1 MDRVH
6 AVLEPFFA
14 PALHVVPFIQHTFCF
29 RVTGGI
35 QFLTHDFRAIQNLL
49 RLDAVNMPGEKVHG
63 GLFSVLGQS
72 GKEVIHPVADT
83 PRKRRTADLHVRE
96 TGFQMRRCDL
106 VKFIIFRSS
115 TAPAALVRGI
125 VFIQIRLVPDFP
137 VLNIMMV
144 TIRPTLIVVGNDVF
158 ADHRPLF
165 EVRRRK
171 CVILFRPMFN
181 GGAETVIRFRACVQC
196 VLNKNIRQQKV
207 VVRRIFRICIEIAE
221 NIGNIH
227 AVRSAVGG
235 AVGRIMVP
243 GEGDTRRLVRIKISS
258 ALIVPRTDRPVIHG
272 VHRLDHAHN
281 FTRIQFQLCHNFF
294 LSISG

>member
-1 MDRVH
+1 
-6 AVLEPFFA
+6 
-14 PALHVVPFIQHTFCF
+14 
-29 RVTGGI
+29 
-35 QFLTHDFRAIQNLL
+35 
-49 RLDAVNMPGEKVHG
+49 MPGEKVHG

-72 GKEVIHPVADT
+72 GKEIIHPF
-83 PRKRRTADLHVRE
+83 PNIISKRRTTDFYIRE

-106 VKFIIFRSS
+106 VKFIKFCRSA
-115 TAPAALVRGI
+115 APAAFIRGI
-125 VFIQIRLVPDFP
+125 IRIQVRLVPDFP

-144 TIRPTLIVVGNDVF
+144 TIRPALIVVGNDVF

-181 GGAETVIRFRACVQC
+181 GGAETVIRFRAGIQR
-196 VLNKNIRQQKV
+196 VLNQNIRQQKI

-221 NIGNIH
+221 NVGNIH

-243 GEGDTRRLVRIKISS
+243 GEGDTRRLVCIKISS